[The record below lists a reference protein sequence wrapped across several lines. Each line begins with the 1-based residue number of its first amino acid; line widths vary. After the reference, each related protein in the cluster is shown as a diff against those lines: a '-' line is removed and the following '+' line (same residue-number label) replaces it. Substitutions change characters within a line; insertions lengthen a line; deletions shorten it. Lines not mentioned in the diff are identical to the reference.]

1 MRRSVSPAQGRV
13 NLLQFLCEYSDQ
25 REVSQEDP
33 NWENKSKPRRTRRS
47 HEGGLPARNRKRKR
61 EANESHSSG
70 TPERWPAPQT
80 YPCAKVFPR
89 TDRNHPLARSAKRLR
104 ISHLR
109 LSYRIKFLSPVFPL
123 RYAGS
128 RLTICIVPQHPA
140 VQ

>member
-1 MRRSVSPAQGRV
+1 MRRRASPAQGREMHTV
-13 NLLQFLCEYSDQ
+13 SASVRISRSDQ
-25 REVSQEDP
+25 GSKVHAGREKQTTKDRKV
-33 NWENKSKPRRTRRS
+33 
-47 HEGGLPARNRKRKR
+47 HEGGLPARNQRRNG
-61 EANESHSSG
+61 ELNESHS
-70 TPERWPAPQT
+70 WVAPGSLPNYQT
-80 YPCAKVFPR
+80 DPCAKIFPHADQER
-89 TDRNHPLARSAKRLR
+89 HSARSAKRLR